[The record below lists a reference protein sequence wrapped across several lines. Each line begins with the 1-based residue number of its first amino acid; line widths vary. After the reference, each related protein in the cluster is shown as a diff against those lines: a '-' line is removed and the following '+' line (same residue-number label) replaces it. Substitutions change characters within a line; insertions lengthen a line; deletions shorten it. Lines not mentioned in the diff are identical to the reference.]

1 MDHLLQTLLTMLHIK
16 VLKHQDSIPLTPG
29 TAQSP
34 EELRSHLLVLIFQQI
49 QQLTIS
55 PLTALIALSVLLIL
69 HQSHVL
75 LDLDLD

>member
-1 MDHLLQTLLTMLHIK
+1 MDYLLLTLLTMLHIK
-16 VLKHQDSIPLTPG
+16 ILKQQDSIPLAPG
-29 TAQSP
+29 TVQSL
-34 EELRSHLLVLIFQQI
+34 EELRSHLQVLIFQQI

>member
-16 VLKHQDSIPLTPG
+16 ILKQQDSIPLTPG
-29 TAQSP
+29 TEQSL
-34 EELRSHLLVLIFQQI
+34 EELRSHLQVLIFQQI